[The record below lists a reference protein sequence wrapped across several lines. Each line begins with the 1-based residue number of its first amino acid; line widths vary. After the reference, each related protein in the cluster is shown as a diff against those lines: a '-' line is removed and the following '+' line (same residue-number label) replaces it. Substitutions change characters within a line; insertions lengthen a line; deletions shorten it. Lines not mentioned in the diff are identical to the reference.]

1 MIERDLRELI
11 LKKMGT
17 GKAIV
22 VLGPR
27 QTGKTTLISDIASEA
42 GGCLLLDCDE
52 IFVRERLENSNFENL
67 RQLVGNHKTIFIA
80 EAQRVKNIGLALKII
95 TDRLKGVQLLVSGS
109 SALELASEINEPLT
123 GRKWEYMLLSISWN
137 EFRSHFGYLK
147 AQQQLEQRLI
157 YGMYPDVINHT
168 GNEQEVLK
176 QLSNSYLYKDLLT
189 IQSVRK
195 PDLLPK
201 LLKALALQLG
211 NEVSYNELANL
222 LQVSKDTVST
232 YISLLEKAFIVFRLE
247 PFSRN
252 IRNEISTNRKIFFY
266 DNGIRNALISN
277 FNPLG
282 LRQDTGALWENFLVS
297 ERFKFLNN
305 NNFSANSFFWRTTQ
319 QQEIDYVEERDGK
332 IFAYEFKWN
341 RKSKAKFST
350 TFTKAYNPD
359 LMVVN
364 TDNFEAFL
372 LPNYSVQN
380 EV

>member
-1 MIERDLRELI
+1 M
-11 LKKMGT
+11 
-17 GKAIV
+17 
-22 VLGPR
+22 
-27 QTGKTTLISDIASEA
+27 
-42 GGCLLLDCDE
+42 LDCDE

-123 GRKWEYMLLSISWN
+123 GRKWEYMLLPISWN

-176 QLSNSYLYKDLLT
+176 QLSNSFLYKDLLT

-222 LQVSKDTVST
+222 LQVSKDTVAT
-232 YISLLEKAFIVFRLE
+232 YINLLEKAFIVFRLE

-252 IRNEISTNRKIFFY
+252 IRNEISANRKIFFY

-277 FNPLG
+277 FNSLG
-282 LRQDTGALWENFLVS
+282 LRQDVGALWENFLVS
-297 ERFKFLNN
+297 ERIKFLNN
-305 NNFSANSFFWRTTQ
+305 NNFFANSFFWRTTQ

-350 TFTKAYNPD
+350 TFTKAYNPG

>member
-11 LKKMGT
+11 VKKIGT

-27 QTGKTTLISDIASEA
+27 QTGKTTLLANIASEA
-42 GGCLLLDCDE
+42 GGYLLLDCDE
-52 IFVRERLENSNFENL
+52 IYVRERLENTNIENL
-67 RQLVGNHKTIFIA
+67 RQLVGNHKTIFID
-80 EAQRVKNIGLALKII
+80 EAQRVKNIGLTLKII
-95 TDRLKGVQLLVSGS
+95 TDRLKDIQLLVSGS
-109 SALELASEINEPLT
+109 SALEIANEINEPLT
-123 GRKWEYMLLSISWN
+123 GRKWEYMLLPISWN
-137 EFRSHFGYLK
+137 EFRSHFGFLK

-157 YGMYPDVINHT
+157 YGMYPDVINYT
-168 GNEQEVLK
+168 GSEQEVLK
-176 QLSNSYLYKDLLT
+176 QLSNSYLYKDLLA

-222 LQVSKDTVST
+222 LQVSKDTVAT
-232 YISLLEKAFIVFRLE
+232 YINLLEKAFIVFRLE

-277 FNPLG
+277 FSPLG
-282 LRQDTGALWENFLVS
+282 LRQDTGALWENFLIS
-297 ERFKFLNN
+297 ERIKFLNN
-305 NNFSANSFFWRTTQ
+305 NNIFASSYFWRTTQ
-319 QQEIDYVEERDGK
+319 QQEVDYVEERDGK

-341 RKSKAKFST
+341 KKSKAKFSS
-350 TFTKAYNPD
+350 TFTKAYNPE

-364 TDNFEAFL
+364 ADNFEAFL
-372 LPNYSVQN
+372 LPTNN
-380 EV
+380 LK

>member
-11 LKKMGT
+11 VKKIGT

-22 VLGPR
+22 ILGPR
-27 QTGKTTLISDIASEA
+27 QTGKTTLLANIASEA
-42 GGCLLLDCDE
+42 GGYLLLDCDE
-52 IFVRERLENSNFENL
+52 IYVRERLENTNIENL
-67 RQLVGNHKTIFIA
+67 RQLVGNHKTIFID
-80 EAQRVKNIGLALKII
+80 EAQRVKNIGLTLKII
-95 TDRLKGVQLLVSGS
+95 TDRLKDIQLLVSGS
-109 SALELASEINEPLT
+109 SALEIANEINEPLT
-123 GRKWEYMLLSISWN
+123 GRKWEYMLLPISWN

-168 GNEQEVLK
+168 GSEQEVLK
-176 QLSNSYLYKDLLT
+176 QLSNSYLYKDLLA

-222 LQVSKDTVST
+222 LQVSKDTVAT
-232 YISLLEKAFIVFRLE
+232 YINLLEKAFIVFRLE

-266 DNGIRNALISN
+266 DNGIRNALIYN
-277 FNPLG
+277 FSPLG
-282 LRQDTGALWENFLVS
+282 LRQDTGALWENFLIS
-297 ERFKFLNN
+297 ERIKFLNN
-305 NNFSANSFFWRTTQ
+305 NNIFASSYFWRTTQ
-319 QQEIDYVEERDGK
+319 QQEVDYVEERDGK

-341 RKSKAKFST
+341 KKSKAKFSS
-350 TFTKAYNPD
+350 TFTKAYNPE

-364 TDNFEAFL
+364 ADNFEAFL
-372 LPNYSVQN
+372 LPTNN
-380 EV
+380 LK